1 MRALLAPRTL
11 RNSSPVPLAARS
23 AAWATRYVNRHDT
36 RAQMAT
42 YESVSTLHAIVNS
55 ISTSVAAVRWHLYK
69 THRSG
74 DPSKRKE
81 VTKHPA
87 LQVWNRPNPHQTRMQ
102 FVRAQQ
108 QHLELAGEADWIVS
122 RPAGMTIPSELWLV
136 RPDRMAPVPHPTDF
150 LSGWVYTSPDGEQV
164 PLEVNEVLQ
173 PKYPNPMD
181 PYRGLSPVPSAMID
195 LEAAQLAAQW
205 NLNFF
210 YNSAE
215 PGGVIEVPRSLT
227 DPEFKTMRERWAE
240 THKGVANAHRVAILE
255 NGKWVPRGYSMRDM
269 EFVGLRGLSSE
280 IIREAFAYPKP
291 MLGGTEDVNKAAAWA
306 AQVIMARW
314 LVAPRLEILRE
325 ILNVFFLP
333 MFGSLADGH
342 EFDFENP
349 VPEDRED
356 DDRERTSKSTAVTQL
371 VAAGAYLPDVLEA
384 YELPA
389 MRRTVDVDAEA
400 AADPDEADEPAVE
413 EPADPDD
420 APPAP
425 DNDPD
430 EADQPDEPAT
440 EQVAAMLRRARDAA
454 ERLLR

>member
-1 MRALLAPRTL
+1 MRALLAPR
-11 RNSSPVPLAARS
+11 NSTPIPLAARS
-23 AAWATRYVNRHDT
+23 AAWASRYVNRNDT

-55 ISTSVAAVRWHLYK
+55 ISTAVASTRWHLYK

-74 DPSKRKE
+74 DPAKRKE

-108 QHLELAGEADWIVS
+108 QHLELAGEACWIVG
-122 RPAGMTIPSELWLV
+122 RPEGLDIPTELWLA
-136 RPDRMAPVPHPTDF
+136 RPDRMTPVPHPTDF

-164 PLEVNEVLQ
+164 PLDVNEVLQ
-173 PKYPNPMD
+173 PKYPNPLD

-210 YNSAE
+210 HNSAQ
-215 PGGVIEVPRSLT
+215 PGGVIEVPRALT
-227 DPEFKTMRERWAE
+227 DPEFNQMRDRWAE

-255 NGKWVPRGYSMRDM
+255 HGKFVSTGYSMRDM

-291 MLGGTEDVNKAAAWA
+291 MLGGTQDVNKAAAWA

-314 LVAPRLEILRE
+314 LVAPRLELLRE
-325 ILNVFFLP
+325 ILNVWFLP
-333 MFGSLADGH
+333 MFGTLGDGY
-342 EFDFENP
+342 EFDFDNP

-356 DDRERTSKSTAVTQL
+356 DDRERTSKSTAVQQL
-371 VAAGAYLPDVLEA
+371 VAAGAYLPDVLDA

-389 MRRTVDVDAEA
+389 MRRTLDVDGEA
-400 AADPDEADEPAVE
+400 ADDPGEADEPASQ
-413 EPADPDD
+413 EPTDPDD

-425 DNDPD
+425 AEDPD
-430 EADQPDEPAT
+430 EGDEPAQSAT
-440 EQVAAMLRRARDAA
+440 NEVAAMLRQARTAA
-454 ERLLR
+454 ERLRR